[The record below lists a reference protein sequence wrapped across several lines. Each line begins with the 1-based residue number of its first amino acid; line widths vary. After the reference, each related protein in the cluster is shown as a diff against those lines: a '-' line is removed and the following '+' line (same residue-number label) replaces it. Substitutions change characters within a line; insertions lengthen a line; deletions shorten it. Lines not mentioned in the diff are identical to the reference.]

1 MEINIMKKILFFLS
15 TFALLIGLS
24 AIPALAQSG
33 TLKGT
38 AKDQEGKA
46 ITDGTVE
53 LDNIETGKKMTSKT
67 GSKGE
72 YVVLGV
78 PAGTY
83 NAILMDKD
91 GKRID
96 AFGKVPIAAN
106 NTTTVNFDLKKD
118 LAGQGP
124 SPEELKKYEEAKAAN
139 ENIKNLNSMLGQTR
153 DLMKA
158 GNYDQA
164 IALLQP
170 AAEKNPTQDLLWG
183 YLGDAYRGAKKYP
196 DAIDAYNKAIQLK
209 PTNGGYMSGL
219 ADAYA
224 KSGQTDKAVQEYN
237 AAAQA
242 EPANAST
249 YLFNEGAVFTNTG
262 KVDEAITAFDKALA
276 ADPTKAEAYYWKG
289 IALMG
294 KASTG
299 KDGKFVAPPGTAEAF
314 QKYLELKPDGP
325 NAQNAKDMLASI
337 GASVQTS
344 YGKGKTTPGKKQ

>member
-1 MEINIMKKILFFLS
+1 MEANIMKKFFLLVS
-15 TFALLIGLS
+15 IFALFLGLS
-24 AIPALAQSG
+24 AIPVLAQAG
-33 TLKGT
+33 TVKGT
-38 AKDQEGKA
+38 AKDQAGKP
-46 ITDGTVE
+46 ITDGTIE
-53 LDNIETGKKMTSKT
+53 LDNTETGKKLTSKT
-67 GSKGE
+67 GGKGE

-83 NAILMDKD
+83 NAILSDKD

-96 AFGKVPIAAN
+96 AFGKVPVAAN
-106 NTTTVNFDLKKD
+106 QETTVNFDLKKD

-124 SPEELKKYEEAKAAN
+124 SPEEIKKYEEAKAAN
-139 ENIKNLNSMLGQTR
+139 ENIKNLNAMLAQTR

-170 AAEKNPTQDLLWG
+170 AAEQNPTQDLLWG

-196 DAIDAYNKAIQLK
+196 EAIEAYNKAIKIK
-209 PTNGGYMSGL
+209 PANGGYMSGM

-242 EPANAST
+242 EPANAAT
-249 YLFNEGAVFTNTG
+249 YYFNEGAVFTNTG
-262 KVDEAITAFDKALA
+262 KVDEAIAAFDKVIA
-276 ADPTKAEAYYWKG
+276 ADPSKAEAYYWKG
-289 IALMG
+289 VNLMG
-294 KASTG
+294 KATTG
-299 KDGKFVAPPGTAEAF
+299 KDGKFAAAPGTAEAF

-325 NAQNAKDMLASI
+325 LAQPSKDMLASI
-337 GASVQTS
+337 GASVQTT
-344 YGKGKTTPGKKQ
+344 YGKGKTTSGKKQ